1 MSNYVIPDEPITPE
15 QRAELMEAQRIIP
28 LLKQQILRAETAGI
42 DVSAQKTELASLE
55 KQVKKLLSVYG

>member
-1 MSNYVIPDEPITPE
+1 MSDLYIPENPLTQE
-15 QRAELMEAQRIIP
+15 QKAELMEAQRIIP

-42 DVSAQKTELASLE
+42 DVTAQKQELSTLE

>member
-1 MSNYVIPDEPITPE
+1 MTDLYIPENPITPE
-15 QRAELMEAQRIIP
+15 QKDELMEAQRIIP

-42 DVSAQKTELASLE
+42 DVTAQKQELASLE